1 MPVGFVSLFILQHF
15 SMLMCYHDNMI
26 THKTDFVNPHSDIG
40 EISSFVT
47 KSFWASIN
55 YLILANYSKVQFYK
69 NSTNSL
75 ALSHLGHSN
84 SFASC
89 KALCVLISASLP
101 KTPFPERGYIS
112 GATAPSPCWG
122 LRLKARM
129 LFLLAISFARCKT
142 IRASNFQH
150 PIL

>member
-15 SMLMCYHDNMI
+15 SVLMCYHDNMI
-26 THKTDFVNPHSDIG
+26 THKTDFVNPHSYIG

-69 NSTNSL
+69 NITNSL
-75 ALSHLGHSN
+75 TLSHLGHSN

-101 KTPFPERGYIS
+101 KTPFPERGYIA

>member
-26 THKTDFVNPHSDIG
+26 THKTDFVNPHSYIG

-101 KTPFPERGYIS
+101 KPPFPERGYIA

>member
-1 MPVGFVSLFILQHF
+1 MPVGFVSLFISQHF
-15 SMLMCYHDNMI
+15 SVLTCYHDNMI
-26 THKTDFVNPHSDIG
+26 THKTDFVNPHSYIG

-55 YLILANYSKVQFYK
+55 YLILANYGKVQFYK
-69 NSTNSL
+69 NIHKFSNPIPKP
-75 ALSHLGHSN
+75 LS
-84 SFASC
+84 
-89 KALCVLISASLP
+89 
-101 KTPFPERGYIS
+101 PERGYIA